1 MRSRTPATSE
11 RHRAPGRPPVCPS
24 MHRPPWVAAV
34 RRGGGGGV
42 VGERRPGTGWR
53 RARPPAR
60 ASTNPTFYRPDALP
74 VVNCWFGDRGRYPA
88 CKKLGVGWLVV
99 ITWLEFCMSYSWG
112 GIFNHLLI
120 ANLLLRLLVEEFCK
134 LVSSGKV
141 IGKSVL
147 FFDSWGAVQT
157 QMHTMHR
164 ATVPSAFTISNIY
177 YVVLTGIQITQ
188 EYLTTIS

>member
-1 MRSRTPATSE
+1 M
-11 RHRAPGRPPVCPS
+11 
-24 MHRPPWVAAV
+24 
-34 RRGGGGGV
+34 
-42 VGERRPGTGWR
+42 
-53 RARPPAR
+53 
-60 ASTNPTFYRPDALP
+60 
-74 VVNCWFGDRGRYPA
+74 
-88 CKKLGVGWLVV
+88 
-99 ITWLEFCMSYSWG
+99 
-112 GIFNHLLI
+112 
-120 ANLLLRLLVEEFCK
+120 EEFCK